1 MASSGG
7 DDRLVV
13 GIDFGTTWSAVAFTY
28 SGNPEPADEIAI
40 VKK

>member
-7 DDRLVV
+7 EDRLVI
-13 GIDFGTTWSAVAFTY
+13 GFDFGTTYSGVSFTY
-28 SGNPEPADEIAI
+28 SGNPEPADEIAV